1 MATGED
7 WERLGE
13 QLIAR
18 RVALGYLTRAGFVA
32 AKELPHSRTVSDLEN
47 AKRDNYERATLA
59 HIEQCYEWTTGSI
72 RRVLAGGEP
81 TPIEDVLGINVV
93 SELPEQSGLRAE
105 LHAVVDDLPESAL
118 RNALRSLVAMLR
130 DEG

>member
-1 MATGED
+1 MTTGED

-18 RVALGYLTRAGFVA
+18 RVALGYRTRAGFVA
-32 AKELPHSRTVSDLEN
+32 AKELPHGRTVSDLEN
-47 AKRDNYERATLA
+47 AKRANYERATLA
-59 HIEQCYEWTTGSI
+59 HMEQVYEWTTGSI

-81 TPIEDVLGINVV
+81 TCIEDVLGVTVV

-105 LHAVVDDLPESAL
+105 LHAVVDDLPESML
-118 RNALRSLVAMLR
+118 RSALRSLVAMLR